1 MAVMENIDFQ
11 KLLRRL
17 RQWVAF
23 IGPQRIVA
31 GCCTAVL
38 LGGIAWFVLKPSPV
52 PIDAY
57 VPRVT
62 TASATSIPMSPA
74 IITVH
79 VAGAVNSPG
88 VYRLPSSA
96 RVVDAVTS
104 AGGALRSADLESINL
119 AQTIT
124 DTEQIYIPI
133 KKVSRPRVT
142 TAPRLRP
149 QRTTPTTAPTTMP
162 GTSDGSAGSQPTRL
176 INLNSATASELDSL
190 TGVGPSTAKAIIAY
204 RTKKGSFSKVEDLLN
219 VPGIGPAKLAALR
232 DQVTVG

>member
-1 MAVMENIDFQ
+1 MENIDIE
-11 KLLRRL
+11 KVLRRL
-17 RQWVAF
+17 RQWFAF
-23 IGPQRIVA
+23 IGPQRILA
-31 GCCTAVL
+31 GGGTAIV
-38 LGGIAWFVLKPSPV
+38 LGGLAWFILKPSPV

-62 TASATSIPMSPA
+62 SVSAVASTVSPSIV
-74 IITVH
+74 TVH
-79 VAGAVNSPG
+79 VAGAVKNPG

-96 RVVDAVTS
+96 RVVDAVAS

-133 KKVSRPRVT
+133 KKVSRPRIT

-149 QRTTPTTAPTTMP
+149 QRTTPTTVPVITGGNTGAQP
-162 GTSDGSAGSQPTRL
+162 GRL
-176 INLNSATASELDSL
+176 INLNTATASELDSL
-190 TGVGPSTAKAIIAY
+190 TGVGPSTAKAIISY
-204 RTKKGSFSKVEDLLN
+204 RTKKGLFSKVEDLLN

-232 DQVTVG
+232 DQVTVS

>member
-1 MAVMENIDFQ
+1 MAGMENIDIE

-17 RQWVAF
+17 RQWFAF
-23 IGPQRIVA
+23 IGPQRILA
-31 GCCTAVL
+31 GCGTAIV
-38 LGGIAWFVLKPSPV
+38 LGGLAWFILKPSPV

-57 VPRVT
+57 VPQVT
-62 TASATSIPMSPA
+62 SVSAVASTISPS

-79 VAGAVNSPG
+79 VAGAVKNPG

-104 AGGALRSADLESINL
+104 AGGALRTADLESVNL

-149 QRTTPTTAPTTMP
+149 QRTTGTTVPVIVGGNAGAQP
-162 GTSDGSAGSQPTRL
+162 GRL
-176 INLNSATASELDSL
+176 INLNTATANELDSL

-204 RTKKGSFSKVEDLLN
+204 RTKKGLFSKVEDLLN

-232 DQVTVG
+232 DQVTVS

>member
-1 MAVMENIDFQ
+1 MAVMENIDIQ

-23 IGPQRIVA
+23 IGPQRVVA
-31 GCCTAVL
+31 GCCTAVV
-38 LGGIAWFVLKPSPV
+38 LGGIAWFVLKPSAV

-62 TASATSIPMSPA
+62 TVSATSTPMSPS

-79 VAGAVNSPG
+79 VAGAVKSPG
-88 VYRLPSSA
+88 VYQLPSSA
-96 RVVDAVTS
+96 RVVDAVAS

-119 AQTIT
+119 AQTIA

-133 KKVSRPRVT
+133 KKVSRPRIT

-149 QRTTPTTAPTTMP
+149 QRTTPTTAPPTN
-162 GTSDGSAGSQPTRL
+162 GGSAGTQPTRL
-176 INLNSATASELDSL
+176 INLNTATASELDSL
-190 TGVGPSTAKAIIAY
+190 TGVGPSTAKAIISY

>member
-31 GCCTAVL
+31 GCFTAVA

-52 PIDAY
+52 PIDTY

-62 TASATSIPMSPA
+62 TVSATSFPVQPA

-88 VYRLPSSA
+88 VYRLSSSA
-96 RVVDAVTS
+96 RVVDAITV

-124 DTEQIYIPI
+124 DTEQVYIPT
-133 KKVSRPRVT
+133 KRVSRPRVT

-149 QRTTPTTAPTTMP
+149 DRTTPTSTSVM
-162 GTSDGSAGSQPTRL
+162 SDGSAGPQPTRL
-176 INLNSATASELDSL
+176 INLNTATASELDSL
-190 TGVGPSTAKAIIAY
+190 TGIGPSTAKAIIAY
-204 RTKKGSFSKVEDLLN
+204 RTKKGSFSKVEDLLS

>member
-1 MAVMENIDFQ
+1 MENIDFQ
-11 KLLRRL
+11 KLLGRL

-31 GCCTAVL
+31 GCCMAVL
-38 LGGIAWFVLKPSPV
+38 LAGIAWFVLKPSPV

-62 TASATSIPMSPA
+62 TVSATSTPMSPA

-149 QRTTPTTAPTTMP
+149 QRTSPTTTSR
-162 GTSDGSAGSQPTRL
+162 TSDGSAGSQPTRL
-176 INLNSATASELDSL
+176 INLNTATTSELDSL

-232 DQVTVG
+232 DQVTVS

>member
-1 MAVMENIDFQ
+1 MENIDIE

-17 RQWVAF
+17 RQWLAF
-23 IGPQRIVA
+23 IGPQRILA
-31 GCCTAVL
+31 GGGTAIV
-38 LGGIAWFVLKPSPV
+38 LGGLAWFVLKPSPV

-62 TASATSIPMSPA
+62 SVAAVASTPSPS

-79 VAGAVNSPG
+79 VAGAVKNPG
-88 VYRLPSSA
+88 VYRLSSSA
-96 RVVDAVTS
+96 RVVDAVAS

-149 QRTTPTTAPTTMP
+149 QRTAPTTVP
-162 GTSDGSAGSQPTRL
+162 VIAGSSTGAQPARL
-176 INLNSATASELDSL
+176 INLNTATASELDSL

-232 DQVTVG
+232 DQVTVS

>member
-1 MAVMENIDFQ
+1 MAVMENFDFQ
-11 KLLRRL
+11 KLLHRL

-57 VPRVT
+57 VPRIT
-62 TASATSIPMSPA
+62 TVSATSSPMSPA

-96 RVVDAVTS
+96 RVVDAVAS

-124 DTEQIYIPI
+124 DTEQIYIPV

-149 QRTTPTTAPTTMP
+149 QRTTPTTAPVII
-162 GTSDGSAGSQPTRL
+162 GGSAGAQPTRL
-176 INLNSATASELDSL
+176 INLNTATASELDSL

-204 RTKKGSFSKVEDLLN
+204 RTKKGVFSKVEDLLN

>member
-1 MAVMENIDFQ
+1 MAVMENFDFQ
-11 KLLRRL
+11 KLLHRL
-17 RQWVAF
+17 RQWLAF

-62 TASATSIPMSPA
+62 TVSATSTPMSPA

-79 VAGAVNSPG
+79 VAGAVITPG

-96 RVVDAVTS
+96 RVVDAVAS

-149 QRTTPTTAPTTMP
+149 QRTSPTTIPI
-162 GTSDGSAGSQPTRL
+162 TSDGSAGSQPTRL
-176 INLNSATASELDSL
+176 INLNTASASELDSL

-204 RTKKGSFSKVEDLLN
+204 RIKKGSFSKVEDLLN
-219 VPGIGPAKLAALR
+219 VPGIGPAKLAAMR

>member
-38 LGGIAWFVLKPSPV
+38 LGGIAWFVLMPSPV

-62 TASATSIPMSPA
+62 TVSATSTPVSPA

-79 VAGAVNSPG
+79 VAGAVKSPG

-96 RVVDAVTS
+96 RVVDAVAS
-104 AGGALRSADLESINL
+104 AGGALRSADLESMNL

-133 KKVSRPRVT
+133 KKVSRPRIT

-149 QRTTPTTAPTTMP
+149 QRTTPTTAPTTN
-162 GTSDGSAGSQPTRL
+162 GGSAGTQPTRL
-176 INLNSATASELDSL
+176 INLNTATASELDSL

>member
-1 MAVMENIDFQ
+1 MAVMENFDFQ
-11 KLLRRL
+11 KLLGRL

-62 TASATSIPMSPA
+62 TVSATSTPMSPE

-149 QRTTPTTAPTTMP
+149 QRTSPTTTL
-162 GTSDGSAGSQPTRL
+162 GTSDGSTGSQPARL
-176 INLNSATASELDSL
+176 INLNTATASELDSL

-232 DQVTVG
+232 DQVTVS

>member
-1 MAVMENIDFQ
+1 MAGMENIDFQ
-11 KLLRRL
+11 KVLQRL
-17 RQWVAF
+17 RQWAAF
-23 IGPQRIVA
+23 IGLQRIVA

-57 VPRVT
+57 VPRIT
-62 TASATSIPMSPA
+62 TMSETSSPA
-74 IITVH
+74 SPAVITVH

-96 RVVDAVTS
+96 RVVDAIAS
-104 AGGALRSADLESINL
+104 AGGALRTADLESINL
-119 AQTIT
+119 AQTMT
-124 DTEQIYIPI
+124 DTEQVYIPS
-133 KKVSRPRVT
+133 KASSRPRVT

-149 QRTTPTTAPTTMP
+149 PRITPTTAPSQMP
-162 GTSDGSAGSQPTRL
+162 STSGGNTGAQPTRL
-176 INLNSATASELDSL
+176 INLNTATASELDSL
-190 TGVGPSTAKAIIAY
+190 TGVGPSTAKAIISY

-232 DQVTVG
+232 DQVTVS

>member
-1 MAVMENIDFQ
+1 
-11 KLLRRL
+11 
-17 RQWVAF
+17 
-23 IGPQRIVA
+23 
-31 GCCTAVL
+31 
-38 LGGIAWFVLKPSPV
+38 
-52 PIDAY
+52 
-57 VPRVT
+57 
-62 TASATSIPMSPA
+62 
-74 IITVH
+74 
-79 VAGAVNSPG
+79 

-133 KKVSRPRVT
+133 KKVSRPRIT

-149 QRTTPTTAPTTMP
+149 QRTSPTTSPTTMP

>member
-38 LGGIAWFVLKPSPV
+38 LGGIAWFVLMPSPV

-62 TASATSIPMSPA
+62 TVSATSTPVSPA

-79 VAGAVNSPG
+79 VAGAVKSPG

-96 RVVDAVTS
+96 RVVDAVAS

-133 KKVSRPRVT
+133 KKVSRPRIT

-149 QRTTPTTAPTTMP
+149 QRTTPTTAPTTN
-162 GTSDGSAGSQPTRL
+162 GGSTGSQSTRL
-176 INLNSATASELDSL
+176 INLNIATASELDSL

>member
-1 MAVMENIDFQ
+1 MENIDFQ

-38 LGGIAWFVLKPSPV
+38 LGGIAWFVLMPSPV

-62 TASATSIPMSPA
+62 TVSATSTPVSPA

-79 VAGAVNSPG
+79 VAGAVKSPG

-96 RVVDAVTS
+96 RVVDAVAS

-133 KKVSRPRVT
+133 KKVSRPRIT

-149 QRTTPTTAPTTMP
+149 QRTTPTTAPTTN
-162 GTSDGSAGSQPTRL
+162 GGSAGTQPTRL
-176 INLNSATASELDSL
+176 INLNTATASELDSL

>member
-1 MAVMENIDFQ
+1 MAGMENIDFQ

-62 TASATSIPMSPA
+62 TVSATSSPA
-74 IITVH
+74 SPAVITVH
-79 VAGAVNSPG
+79 VAGAVSSPG

-96 RVVDAVTS
+96 RVVDAIAS
-104 AGGALRSADLESINL
+104 AGGALRTADLESINL
-119 AQTIT
+119 AQTMT
-124 DTEQIYIPI
+124 DTEQVYIPS
-133 KKVSRPRVT
+133 KASSRPRVT

-149 QRTTPTTAPTTMP
+149 QRITPTTAPTQMP
-162 GTSDGSAGSQPTRL
+162 STSGGSTGSQPARL
-176 INLNSATASELDSL
+176 IDLNTATASELDSL
-190 TGVGPSTAKAIIAY
+190 TGVGPSTAKAIISY
-204 RTKKGSFSKVEDLLN
+204 RTKKGSFSKVEDLLH

-232 DQVTVG
+232 DQVTVS

>member
-23 IGPQRIVA
+23 IGPQRILA
-31 GCCTAVL
+31 GGGTAIVL
-38 LGGIAWFVLKPSPV
+38 AGLAWFVLKPSPV

-62 TASATSIPMSPA
+62 TVSAMPSTVPPS

-79 VAGAVNSPG
+79 VAGGVKNPG
-88 VYRLPSSA
+88 VYRLSSSA
-96 RVVDAVTS
+96 RVVDAVAS

-149 QRTTPTTAPTTMP
+149 QRTTPTTVPVII
-162 GTSDGSAGSQPTRL
+162 DGNTGAQPDRL
-176 INLNSATASELDSL
+176 INLNTATASELDSL

-204 RTKKGSFSKVEDLLN
+204 RSKKGLFSKVEDLLN
-219 VPGIGPAKLAALR
+219 VPGIGPAKLTALR
-232 DQVTVG
+232 DQVTVS

>member
-1 MAVMENIDFQ
+1 MAAMENIDFQ

-38 LGGIAWFVLKPSPV
+38 LCGIAWFVLKPSAV

-62 TASATSIPMSPA
+62 TVSATSTPMSPS

-96 RVVDAVTS
+96 RVVDAVAS

-133 KKVSRPRVT
+133 KKASRPRIT

-149 QRTTPTTAPTTMP
+149 QRTSPTTIPIA
-162 GTSDGSAGSQPTRL
+162 SDGSTDSQPTRL
-176 INLNSATASELDSL
+176 INLNTATASELDSL
-190 TGVGPSTAKAIIAY
+190 TGVGPSTAKAIITY

>member
-52 PIDAY
+52 PIDAS

-149 QRTTPTTAPTTMP
+149 QRTTATTVPVII
-162 GTSDGSAGSQPTRL
+162 GGSAGTQPGRL
-176 INLNSATASELDSL
+176 INLNTATASELDSL
-190 TGVGPSTAKAIIAY
+190 TGVGPSTAKAIISY
-204 RTKKGSFSKVEDLLN
+204 RTKKGLFSKVEDLLN

-232 DQVTVG
+232 DQVTVS